1 MTCPRSLRR
10 FAVSAIALAE
20 PSPAARRRAGSLR
33 GRLTLT
39 YTAALVAGLLV
50 FAAFSLATID
60 QTLKNTLDARLAAT
74 VRAFSATVGG
84 RSADSLFE
92 RNIARRL
99 RGDLGVEQEGAIVE
113 RGRSAALQ
121 SGAIPSSVVS
131 LARNDDGETTT
142 FATVPDNGGLRVATI
157 HVAGALGGATLAV
170 WRPLDVISDY
180 ERIAVATLL
189 GASLVIVLVAFVA
202 GTIIVDRGLGPL
214 RDMAA
219 VASEIEG
226 HDLTRRLGNDSWYA
240 ELREFASTFD
250 RMLDRLESAFARQ
263 RQFTADASHDLRAP
277 LAVMRAETGLAL
289 ARKRS
294 PEEDLKSFASI
305 EDEIRE
311 FDRLLEALL
320 LSARADAEP
329 IGSTPVD
336 LVDLAARAGRRLEP
350 FARSRGVHIENAV
363 RFAPEIVGN
372 AEILE
377 RVLASLLH
385 NGIKFSPD
393 NGTVSMFVRDG
404 PSSVSL
410 LIRDQGPGF
419 SREALEFAFERFW
432 KDDTA
437 RGRSGTGLG
446 LAIAKSAV
454 ERIGGSIAIRNAKIG
469 GAEVEATFPLG

>member
-1 MTCPRSLRR
+1 
-10 FAVSAIALAE
+10 VSAIALAE
-20 PSPAARRRAGSLR
+20 RPQAARRRAGSLR

-39 YTAALVAGLLV
+39 YTTALAVGLLV

-60 QTLKNTLDARLAAT
+60 QNLKNTLDARLAAT
-74 VRAFSATVGG
+74 VRAFSATARG
-84 RSADSLFE
+84 RGVDVLSDPS
-92 RNIARRL
+92 IARRL
-99 RGDLGVEQEGAIVE
+99 RGDLGVDQEGAIVGG
-113 RGRSAALQ
+113 GRIVALQ
-121 SGAIPSSVVS
+121 SGAIPSSVIP
-131 LARNDDGETTT
+131 LARADERETTT
-142 FATVPDNGGLRVATI
+142 FATIPDNGGLRVAAI
-157 HVAGALGGATLAV
+157 HVAGARGGATLAV
-170 WRPLDVISDY
+170 WRPLDVIGDY

-189 GASLVIVLVAFVA
+189 GASLVIVLAAFVA
-202 GTIIVDRGLGPL
+202 GTVIVDRGLGPL

-226 HDLTRRLGNDSWYA
+226 HDLTRRLGNDAWYA

-250 RMLDRLESAFARQ
+250 RMLDRLEAAFARQ

-277 LAVMRAETGLAL
+277 LAVMRAETDLAL

-294 PEEDLKSFASI
+294 PEEDRRTFASI
-305 EDEIRE
+305 QDEIRE

-329 IGSTPVD
+329 IGTTPVD
-336 LVDLAARAGRRLEP
+336 LVDLAARAGSRLES
-350 FARSRGVHIENAV
+350 FARSRGVHIKNEV
-363 RFAPEIVGN
+363 RAAPGIVGN

-385 NGIKFSPD
+385 NGVKFSPD

-454 ERIGGSIAIRNAKIG
+454 ERIGGTIAIRNAEIG
-469 GAEVEATFPLG
+469 GAEVEATFPRGSP